1 VVCPGTVVSR
11 IGESERTRPAGLA
24 TVPRTDPELLAR
36 IRATFEGMTADPMD
50 PAELARRVLAGIE
63 EDRLHILTHAESNVP
78 VAERLDRVKAAL
90 PAAVH
95 SHAAQEQV

>member
-1 VVCPGTVVSR
+1 
-11 IGESERTRPAGLA
+11 
-24 TVPRTDPELLAR
+24 
-36 IRATFEGMTADPMD
+36 
-50 PAELARRVLAGIE
+50 VLAGIE